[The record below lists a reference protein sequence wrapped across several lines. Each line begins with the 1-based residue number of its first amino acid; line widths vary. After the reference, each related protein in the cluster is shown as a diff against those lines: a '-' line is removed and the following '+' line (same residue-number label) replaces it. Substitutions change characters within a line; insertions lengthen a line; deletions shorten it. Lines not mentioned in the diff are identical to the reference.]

1 MKKRLLL
8 AFLIA
13 CMVMAPIA
21 CYTAFA
27 ATSQSD
33 SEAAA
38 SASEDGTSEDTA
50 SSESGASGTTSSGKT
65 DKTGNN
71 TKNSGKS
78 GIAKDTTA
86 NQITGFDD
94 FNSPDMKLGVAS
106 GSPAHLV
113 AEEVFPN
120 GNFESYYSFVDAYTA
135 VKTGKV
141 DGFAFTS
148 TILNEFCRKDP
159 SVTIMDGGYGSV
171 KISAGLAK
179 GNTALCAKVNRVIA
193 ELRAD
198 GTLAEMENRWMTN
211 GETTM
216 PALDKPAHP
225 SGTLRILTEGL
236 QKPFSFNADGEYIGF
251 DIELGARI
259 AYSLGMDYEIITM
272 NFGSLI
278 PALNSGKG
286 DIILC
291 DMNESEERRKEVL
304 FSDSYYT
311 SDLSILVQSSRYIS
325 KSDTSDQAESG
336 GETSIVDK
344 FRSTFILEHRWKAF
358 LRGIGVTILISICA
372 FVLGTAWGAAL
383 CQMERSGR
391 RLLRGFAVG
400 YCKLITGIPVL
411 VWLMILYYIVF
422 GSVNLSNIAVAII
435 GFGLVTGASL
445 SGVFRTGLDSVDA
458 GQREAAAAL
467 GFTPR
472 ETFFR
477 IVFPQAAS
485 RVADL
490 YAGQFVA
497 LTKSTSIVG
506 YIAIEDLTKVSDLV
520 RSRTYQ
526 AFFPLI
532 ATAIL
537 YFLITWL
544 FIVLLRMLQ
553 RRLDPRT
560 RRGLLKGV
568 EL

>member
-1 MKKRLLL
+1 M
-8 AFLIA
+8 
-13 CMVMAPIA
+13 
-21 CYTAFA
+21 
-27 ATSQSD
+27 
-33 SEAAA
+33 
-38 SASEDGTSEDTA
+38 
-50 SSESGASGTTSSGKT
+50 
-65 DKTGNN
+65 
-71 TKNSGKS
+71 
-78 GIAKDTTA
+78 
-86 NQITGFDD
+86 
-94 FNSPDMKLGVAS
+94 
-106 GSPAHLV
+106 
-113 AEEVFPN
+113 
-120 GNFESYYSFVDAYTA
+120 
-135 VKTGKV
+135 
-141 DGFAFTS
+141 
-148 TILNEFCRKDP
+148 
-159 SVTIMDGGYGSV
+159 
-171 KISAGLAK
+171 
-179 GNTALCAKVNRVIA
+179 
-193 ELRAD
+193 
-198 GTLAEMENRWMTN
+198 
-211 GETTM
+211 
-216 PALDKPAHP
+216 
-225 SGTLRILTEGL
+225 
-236 QKPFSFNADGEYIGF
+236 
-251 DIELGARI
+251 
-259 AYSLGMDYEIITM
+259 
-272 NFGSLI
+272 
-278 PALNSGKG
+278 
-286 DIILC
+286 
-291 DMNESEERRKEVL
+291 
-304 FSDSYYT
+304 
-311 SDLSILVQSSRYIS
+311 
-325 KSDTSDQAESG
+325 
-336 GETSIVDK
+336 
-344 FRSTFILEHRWKAF
+344 
-358 LRGIGVTILISICA
+358 
-372 FVLGTAWGAAL
+372 LGTAWGAAL

-544 FIVLLRMLQ
+544 FIVLLRLLQ

-560 RRGLLKGV
+560 RQGLLKGV
-568 EL
+568 KL